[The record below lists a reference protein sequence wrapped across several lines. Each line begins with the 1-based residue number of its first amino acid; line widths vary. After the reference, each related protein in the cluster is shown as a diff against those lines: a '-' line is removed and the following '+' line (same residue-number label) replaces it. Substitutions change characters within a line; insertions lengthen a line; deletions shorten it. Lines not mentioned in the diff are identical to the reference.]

1 MSVSHKAEVK
11 DVVKVQKPR
20 RYAAL
25 MHNDD
30 FTTMEFVIEVL
41 ETIFAKSSGEAYT
54 IMMNV
59 HKKGIGVAGVYSVD
73 IATSKAKKAMEL
85 ARENNF
91 PFKMT
96 VKEVDE

>member
-1 MSVSHKAEVK
+1 MSANHKSEVK
-11 DVVKVQKPR
+11 DVIKVSKPK

-30 FTTMEFVIEVL
+30 FTTMEFVIEIL

-54 IMMNV
+54 IMMHV
-59 HKKGIGVAGVYSVD
+59 HKKGIGVAGVYTAD
-73 IATSKAKKAMEL
+73 IATSKAKKAMKL
-85 ARENNF
+85 ARENDF

-96 VKEVDE
+96 VREVEE